1 MTRARTTLAAAL
13 GMTALAIVAPAAGA
27 GGSPQGA
34 PRLARTPTVSLAIL
48 ADSKGHYASLA
59 AVVRLE
65 RQITDRQRRVYGLVA
80 GPVLRAGQAV
90 PDALFGG
97 TSLGRIGDK
106 DRHCYAAEVAQLR
119 RHPTVRDGA
128 QWRIGFMDG
137 HTVSAQVRTVT
148 LHRSGGL
155 RAAARSQGCYD
166 A

>member
-1 MTRARTTLAAAL
+1 MISARTTLAAAL
-13 GMTALAIVAPAAGA
+13 GTTALAIGAPTVGA
-27 GGSPQGA
+27 EGSPDGA
-34 PRLARTPTVSLAIL
+34 PKLARTPTVSLAII
-48 ADSKGHYASLA
+48 ADRQGHHASLA
-59 AVVRLE
+59 AVVRLK
-65 RQITDRQRRVYGLVA
+65 RQLTDRQRRVYGLVA
-80 GPVLRAGQAV
+80 GPALRAGQAV

-119 RHPTVRDGA
+119 RHTTVRNGA

-148 LHRSGGL
+148 LHRAGDL

-166 A
+166 T